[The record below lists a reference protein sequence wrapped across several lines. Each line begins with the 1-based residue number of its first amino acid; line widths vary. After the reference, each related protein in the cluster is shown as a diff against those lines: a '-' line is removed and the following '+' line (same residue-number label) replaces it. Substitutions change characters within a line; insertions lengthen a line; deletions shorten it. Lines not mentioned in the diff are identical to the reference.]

1 MCNIIS
7 FFKSQRKGRAWG
19 IMKKKSIVFIAII
32 CVIVIIGGIA
42 IAKWQGNTVDT
53 GQQDPQPPKG
63 GQQRADEQQ
72 QADDREDKDQLPATG
87 AEAEDE
93 QQGKEEDQNRDLV
106 YISASRLRIRQEPST
121 DADIVDSLVKGS
133 AVAIIGEKTLENGEL
148 WYNIEFND
156 GKNNVTGWINSE
168 FAVENRED
176 LLDETYKRLDFSPQE
191 KVREY
196 PNNPRV
202 KTKGIYLTI
211 YSAAGSRVDS
221 LIEMAKRTQINTFVI
236 DVKEDK
242 GLVLF
247 PNETAEKYSPKANQQ
262 APLKDI
268 QGLMKKLKDNGIYTI
283 ARIVCFKDPT
293 YVGQFP
299 DRAIFDKRT
308 GKPYQGSDRL
318 IWATPHDNNL
328 WEYNINMAKEAAA
341 VGFNEVQFDY
351 VRFPAS
357 NGGKLDSVLDY
368 KNTEGI
374 SKPETIQN
382 FLKKAYNEISP
393 LEVYISADVYGMVSS
408 VEDDMGIGQY
418 WEAISNVVDYICPM
432 KYPSHYGNGI
442 YGLSVP
448 DAYPYETVYYST
460 RDSVARNRNIQTPAV
475 VRPWIQD
482 FTATWVK
489 GHIKY
494 GEKEVR
500 DQIRALEENGVTEF
514 LLWNAGNRYTEAA
527 VR

>member
-1 MCNIIS
+1 
-7 FFKSQRKGRAWG
+7 
-19 IMKKKSIVFIAII
+19 MKKKTIVLIAAI
-32 CVIVIIGGIA
+32 CMIAIIGGIA
-42 IAKWQGNTVDT
+42 ITNWQGNTVDA
-53 GQQDPQPPKG
+53 GQQNLQPPK
-63 GQQRADEQQ
+63 DEQQ
-72 QADDREDKDQLPATG
+72 STDEQQGADNQEGEDQLPSTG

-93 QQGKEEDQNRDLV
+93 QQGEDQQQGQEDQNQDLV
-106 YISASRLRIRQEPST
+106 YISASRLRVRQEPST
-121 DADIVDSLVKGS
+121 DADVVDNLVKGS
-133 AVAIIGEKTLENGEL
+133 AVAVIGEKTLENGEL

-156 GKNNVTGWINSE
+156 GKKDVTGWISSE
-168 FAVENRED
+168 FVVENRED
-176 LLDETYKRLDFSPQE
+176 LLDETYKRLDFSPQK
-191 KVREY
+191 KVTEY

-202 KTKGIYLTI
+202 KARGIYLTI
-211 YSAAGSRVDS
+211 YSASGNRVDS
-221 LIEMAKRTQINTFVI
+221 LIEVAKRTQINTFVI

-247 PNETAEKYSPKANQQ
+247 PNKTAEKYSPKANQQ

-293 YVGQFP
+293 YVEQFP

-308 GKPYQGSDRL
+308 GRPYQGSDRL
-318 IWATPHDNNL
+318 MWATPHDKNL

-368 KNTEGI
+368 KNKDGV

-382 FLKKAYNEISP
+382 FLKKAYSEISP
-393 LEVYISADVYGMVSS
+393 LEVYVSADIYGMVSS

-432 KYPSHYGNGI
+432 KYPSHYGNDI
-442 YGLSVP
+442 YGLPVP
-448 DAYPYETVYYST
+448 DAYPYETVYYSA
-460 RDSVARNRNIQTPAV
+460 RDSVARNRNIQTPAII
-475 VRPWIQD
+475 RPWIQD
-482 FTATWVK
+482 FTAPWVK
-489 GHIKY
+489 GYIKY

-500 DQIRALEENGVTEF
+500 EEIRALEENGITEF
-514 LLWNAGNRYTEAA
+514 MLWNAGNKYTEAA